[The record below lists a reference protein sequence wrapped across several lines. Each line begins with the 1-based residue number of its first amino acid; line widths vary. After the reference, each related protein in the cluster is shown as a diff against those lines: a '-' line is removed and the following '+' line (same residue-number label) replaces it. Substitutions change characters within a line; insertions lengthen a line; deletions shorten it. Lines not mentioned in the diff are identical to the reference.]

1 MSDTVYCYYCGVR
14 HPVSE
19 VRQIILKT
27 GKRWR
32 CIRSIEA
39 AKVSRHEREAFGMR
53 MTELNRM
60 KAEQQK
66 SKCLPK
72 FMSDGLL

>member
-1 MSDTVYCYYCGVR
+1 MCETVYCYHCGVR
-14 HPVSE
+14 HPVNE
-19 VRQIILKT
+19 VRQIVLKT

-39 AKVSRHEREAFGMR
+39 TQVSRHEREAFGRR
-53 MTELNRM
+53 MTELNRL
-60 KAEQQK
+60 KADRQK

-72 FMSDGLL
+72 FMSDVLM